1 MTDLELIRYDYL
13 TTTMSLSEL
22 AKKYGMT
29 KSSMNRL
36 VKKYEWDIERKQLGI
51 KVERKAKAAS
61 AKSEAKRSNKNET
74 ERNDKSETTETAIE
88 EFITAEAQR
97 REAIYKATDRLL
109 SLADRMLENAEAMAP
124 RDLQAMSSTLM
135 NIKQLHD
142 IRPEAEDD
150 SKAKSVEVR
159 LNGPLD
165 EWAG

>member
-13 TTTMSLSEL
+13 TTSMSLSEL

-51 KVERKAKAAS
+51 KVERKAKAAPV
-61 AKSEAKRSNKNET
+61 KSEAKRSNKNET

-88 EFITAEAQR
+88 AFITAEAQR

-142 IRPEAEDD
+142 IKPETEDE
-150 SKAKSVEVR
+150 SKAKSVEVK
-159 LNGPLD
+159 LEGPLD